1 MKLAGDLG
9 TDGDRRG
16 WFNGSISM
24 SSGRGLLVSST
35 RLVRALS
42 QVGIS
47 GKASSLTLNPV
58 LDAAGLLG
66 VSNRAIWAPRYVGG
80 ARGGGG

>member
-9 TDGDRRG
+9 ADGDRRG
-16 WFNGSISM
+16 WFNGSISI
-24 SSGRGLLVSST
+24 SPVLVSST

-58 LDAAGLLG
+58 LDGAGLLG

-80 ARGGGG
+80 AMGGGG